1 MRNTSSKMS
10 TDESLDTRPLPA
22 GLNASGLDLLQSY
35 KNGPRIWD
43 AAEIMPR
50 VFDLAAQG
58 LIEPVP
64 DRGGAYQLTSAGRK
78 RLELKVGDLVI
89 HYSNSERVG
98 YVAEIEPDAYSWDDP
113 IYHVVWPGLNNS
125 SAGPIAIP
133 YRRYHALWH
142 FERPESSDPS

>member
-1 MRNTSSKMS
+1 MA
-10 TDESLDTRPLPA
+10 DVQ
-22 GLNASGLDLLQSY
+22 LLQSY

-43 AAEIMPR
+43 AAEIVPR
-50 VFDLAAQG
+50 VFELAGQG

-78 RLELKVGDLVI
+78 RLELKVGDLVV

-98 YVAEIEPDAYSWDDP
+98 YVAEIEPDTYSWDDP
-113 IYHVVWPGLNNS
+113 IYHVVWNGAAEPM
-125 SAGPIAIP
+125 AIP